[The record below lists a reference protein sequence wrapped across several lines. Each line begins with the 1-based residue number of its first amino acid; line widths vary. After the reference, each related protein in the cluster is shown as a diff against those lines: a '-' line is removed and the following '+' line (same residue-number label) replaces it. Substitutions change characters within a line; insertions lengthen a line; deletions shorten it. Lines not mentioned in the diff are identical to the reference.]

1 MTPATIGLAYA
12 TIATYPRLPLMS
24 VGHHA
29 LRLAVLL
36 VVALST
42 FSMSITS

>member
-12 TIATYPRLPLMS
+12 TLATYPKLPLMS
-24 VGHHA
+24 FGHHA

-36 VVALST
+36 VLALST
-42 FSMSITS
+42 VSLNITS

>member
-12 TIATYPRLPLMS
+12 TLATYPKLPMMS
-24 VGHHA
+24 FGHHA

-36 VVALST
+36 VLALST
-42 FSMSITS
+42 VSLNITS